1 MIWLRGF
8 PVTICR
14 RDLAL
19 DKSRTFLN
27 LARIVQSL
35 RPVWSDCSCS
45 REGFIVTAT
54 LPGKALDQLSASVLT
69 GSDCMR
75 FDGTDHCAVN
85 HLHPA
90 RDRVW
95 LQGKRV
101 LQDGATSANSVV
113 LTITT
118 VQE

>member
-1 MIWLRGF
+1 
-8 PVTICR
+8 
-14 RDLAL
+14 
-19 DKSRTFLN
+19 
-27 LARIVQSL
+27 
-35 RPVWSDCSCS
+35 
-45 REGFIVTAT
+45 
-54 LPGKALDQLSASVLT
+54 
-69 GSDCMR
+69 MR
-75 FDGTDHCAVN
+75 FDGTDHCAFN